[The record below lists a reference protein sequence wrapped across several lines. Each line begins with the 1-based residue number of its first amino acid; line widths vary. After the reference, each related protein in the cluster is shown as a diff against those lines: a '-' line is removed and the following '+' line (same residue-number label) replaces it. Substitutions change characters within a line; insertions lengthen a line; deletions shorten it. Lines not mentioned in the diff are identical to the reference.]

1 MTEKSEIEQQRE
13 ADRRLA
19 LLALVSEQPEPSGAC
34 LEPEELSA
42 LVEGRLTPEQTE
54 PCLTHLAGCERC
66 YALWLRLDREW
77 RGQTGRSNRNTL
89 RRLISR
95 PRFLAAAGSLL
106 AAAASIAVFL
116 NITADRHTLPRLP
129 DQPARELA
137 LSMPPAKPAEQAA
150 NEQEVPAPAARSLQ
164 PQIQPQDNQAISRAD
179 KQADGQTVA
188 PGGDDAKRRARSFA
202 AQTQDHAQD
211 AAAPAQRKATA
222 PTITAQ
228 AEKKAEQAPLTAD
241 RATPASPAATSAET
255 RSQASPTTTDQLAVR
270 NRETAETLAGGAGA
284 FSAPPLPA
292 MRAAAAP
299 PAAEKANAAPTTFA
313 AWQTALRQGC
323 QGQPGPEF
331 FTIVSSQGAQ
341 LLRESAVLAKQERR
355 RIERVL
361 ALTGKSQ
368 TPAEQCRAMLDI
380 LGPEAPSPG
389 Q

>member
-19 LLALVSEQPEPSGAC
+19 LLALVSEQPEPFGAC

-116 NITADRHTLPRLP
+116 NITADHHSLLRLP
-129 DQPARELA
+129 EQPARELA
-137 LSMPPAKPAEQAA
+137 QALTPAKPAEQAA
-150 NEQEVPAPAARSLQ
+150 SEPEVPAPAGRSLQ
-164 PQIQPQDNQAISRAD
+164 PQIQPQDNQAIDRTD
-179 KQADGQTVA
+179 KQRADGQTVA
-188 PGGDDAKRRARSFA
+188 PGGDDAKRRARSVA
-202 AQTQDHAQD
+202 VQTQDHAQD

-222 PTITAQ
+222 PAITAQ
-228 AEKKAEQAPLTAD
+228 AEKKAEQSPLTAD
-241 RATPASPAATSAET
+241 RATSAAPAATGVET
-255 RSQASPTTTDQLAVR
+255 RNQTGPTTADQ
-270 NRETAETLAGGAGA
+270 ETTAPLAGSGKA
-284 FSAPPLPA
+284 APSDAPQPA
-292 MRAAAAP
+292 MRTAAAP
-299 PAAEKANAAPTTFA
+299 PAAEKTMPAPTTFA
-313 AWQTALRQGC
+313 AWQTELRQGC

-331 FTIVSSQGAQ
+331 FAAVSAQGTQ

-361 ALTGKSQ
+361 ALTGGNH

>member
-13 ADRRLA
+13 GDRRLA

-116 NITADRHTLPRLP
+116 NITGEHRVLPPLP
-129 DQPARELA
+129 EQAAREMAQSL
-137 LSMPPAKPAEQAA
+137 PPAKPAEQAA
-150 NEQEVPAPAARSLQ
+150 SKQEVPAPAARSLQ
-164 PQIQPQDNQAISRAD
+164 SQIQPQDNQAISRAD
-179 KQADGQTVA
+179 KQADGLTAA
-188 PGGDDAKRRARSFA
+188 PGGDDAKRRARSVS

-211 AAAPAQRKATA
+211 AAAPAATGGETRNQAA
-222 PTITAQ
+222 PTI
-228 AEKKAEQAPLTAD
+228 
-241 RATPASPAATSAET
+241 S
-255 RSQASPTTTDQLAVR
+255 DQLAVR
-270 NRETAETLAGGAGA
+270 NRETAETLAGEAGA
-284 FSAPPLPA
+284 FSTPPLPA
-292 MRAAAAP
+292 MRTAAAP
-299 PAAEKANAAPTTFA
+299 PAAEKAKAAPTTFA

-331 FTIVSSQGAQ
+331 FTTVSTQGAQ

-389 Q
+389 E